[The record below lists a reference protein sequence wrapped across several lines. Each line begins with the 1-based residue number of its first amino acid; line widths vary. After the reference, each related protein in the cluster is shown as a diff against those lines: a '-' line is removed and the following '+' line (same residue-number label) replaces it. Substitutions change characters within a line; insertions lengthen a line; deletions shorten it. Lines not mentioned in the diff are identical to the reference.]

1 MNDKVELEDVVRKE
15 AYMENEIVELRSRV
29 KTLEFDCA
37 ELTKHNMELFERVN
51 KLASRQPAWP
61 TGYRPAG
68 RKEWPSDRAG
78 RPTPHLRANR
88 NTKF

>member
-1 MNDKVELEDVVRKE
+1 MMNDKVELEDVARKE
-15 AYMENEIVELRSRV
+15 AHMENEIVELRSRV

-37 ELTKHNMELFERVN
+37 ELTKHNMELSERVN

-61 TGYRPAG
+61 KGYRPAG
-68 RKEWPSDRAG
+68 RKEF
-78 RPTPHLRANR
+78 PHPRANR

>member
-1 MNDKVELEDVVRKE
+1 MNDKVELEDVARKE

-37 ELTKHNMELFERVN
+37 ELTKHSQVLSERVN

-61 TGYRPAG
+61 KGYRPAG
-68 RKEWPSDRAG
+68 RKEF
-78 RPTPHLRANR
+78 PHPRANR

>member
-1 MNDKVELEDVVRKE
+1 MNDKVELEDVARKE
-15 AYMENEIVELRSRV
+15 AHMENEIVELRSRV

-37 ELTKHNMELFERVN
+37 ELTKHSQELSERVN

-61 TGYRPAG
+61 KGYRPAG
-68 RKEWPSDRAG
+68 RKEF
-78 RPTPHLRANR
+78 PHPRANR

>member
-1 MNDKVELEDVVRKE
+1 MNDKVELEDVARKE
-15 AYMENEIVELRSRV
+15 AHMENEIVELRSRV

-37 ELTKHNMELFERVN
+37 ELTRHSQKLSERVN

-61 TGYRPAG
+61 KGYRPAG
-68 RKEWPSDRAG
+68 RKEF
-78 RPTPHLRANR
+78 PHPRANR

>member
-1 MNDKVELEDVVRKE
+1 MNDKVELEDVARKE